1 MSMYLSKASSRSL
14 VAISML
20 LLFNSACSVPPSKVG
35 TDIAPGDSSAADLK
49 KTVARV
55 NGKEITR
62 AELNQAKKIVL
73 ANKPSMQIPPLMQKE
88 FETQTLNQL
97 ISSELLYQ
105 ASQKLD
111 IKDLDKQA
119 EDKLAEI
126 KKRFTD
132 PKVYAA
138 ELEKIGIDEK
148 GLFESNRHDLAI
160 AYLVNT
166 MIAPDIKVSE
176 EEIKKF
182 YDQNPD
188 KFRQEELVRASHILI
203 GVGDKAG
210 VEEKKAAREKAEK
223 LHKELVN
230 GADFAKLAREH
241 STCPSGKQGGDLG
254 YFGKGRMVPQFEQ
267 AAFAL
272 QPGGLSEVVE
282 TPFGY
287 HIIKLVDRKKAESI
301 PLSAAR
307 VKIENYLRA
316 QKTNAAVET
325 FVGEARKNAKID
337 VLL

>member
-1 MSMYLSKASSRSL
+1 MHLSKTSSRSL
-14 VAISML
+14 VAVSML
-20 LLFNSACSVPPSKVG
+20 LLFTSACSVATPKVA
-35 TDIAPGDSSAADLK
+35 TELAPADSSAPDSR

-55 NGKEITR
+55 NGREISR
-62 AELNQAKKIVL
+62 AELDQAKRIIL
-73 ANKPSMQIPPLMQKE
+73 ANKPGMQVPPLRVRE

-97 ISSELLYQ
+97 ISSELLYE

-119 EDKLAEI
+119 EAKLAEI
-126 KKRFTD
+126 KKRFPD

-138 ELEKIGIDEK
+138 ELQKIGVDEK
-148 GLFESNRHDLAI
+148 GLFESARRDMAI

-166 MIAPDIKVSE
+166 KIAPDIKVSD

-188 KFRQEELVRASHILI
+188 KFRQGEQVRASHILI
-203 GVGDKAG
+203 GVDSTAAPE
-210 VEEKKAAREKAEK
+210 VKKAAREKAEK

-230 GADFAKLAREH
+230 GADFAKLAREN
-241 STCPSGKQGGDLG
+241 STCPSAKQGGDLG
-254 YFGKGRMVPQFEQ
+254 YFGKGRMVPPFEQ

-272 QPGGLSEVVE
+272 QPGGLSDVVE
-282 TPFGY
+282 TSFGY
-287 HIIKLVDRKKAESI
+287 HIIKLVDRKKAETI

-307 VKIENYLRA
+307 ARIESYLGA
-316 QKTNAAVET
+316 QKTNAAVEA

-337 VLL
+337 MLL